1 MNIEALKRIN
11 KKLDLPFSNR
21 NKSQLISQILLFF
34 DTKSKKTNLEPLMNK
49 DQIIPRETER
59 KTTEENQ
66 ENFPL
71 QKPSNNDNSNILS
84 YEDIQNIIENSDF
97 FEDHI
102 KKSVDETHLRD
113 LLVRNF
119 NKIIGTAQPEYRI
132 GGYFDLSIDID
143 ISDGLFGLEI
153 KKWVSLKSS
162 STEISR
168 AIGQAYIYSKKRYTK
183 NNFIFVILV

>member
-1 MNIEALKRIN
+1 MI
-11 KKLDLPFSNR
+11 
-21 NKSQLISQILLFF
+21 
-34 DTKSKKTNLEPLMNK
+34 
-49 DQIIPRETER
+49 
-59 KTTEENQ
+59 
-66 ENFPL
+66 
-71 QKPSNNDNSNILS
+71 
-84 YEDIQNIIENSDF
+84 F

>member
-1 MNIEALKRIN
+1 LNIEALKRIN

-97 FEDHI
+97 F
-102 KKSVDETHLRD
+102 
-113 LLVRNF
+113 
-119 NKIIGTAQPEYRI
+119 
-132 GGYFDLSIDID
+132 
-143 ISDGLFGLEI
+143 
-153 KKWVSLKSS
+153 
-162 STEISR
+162 
-168 AIGQAYIYSKKRYTK
+168 
-183 NNFIFVILV
+183 